1 MIRNLEPRMAFQW
14 WETKWAKNK
23 LRDNIGCCPNDEKP
37 MEKKLRLS
45 LRWCPNDDKPHEQ
58 MIKLN

>member
-1 MIRNLEPRMAFQW
+1 MAFQW

-23 LRDNIGCCPNDEKP
+23 LRENIGCCPNDEKP

-45 LRWCPNDDKPHEQ
+45 LRWCPNDKNPKITNNKIWDRT
-58 MIKLN
+58 